1 MMNVARLRSLHK
13 CVCNINRY
21 AVHKRL
27 LPGTRYMSTEA
38 ATLTTP
44 PSDTEEKV
52 YPERV
57 EQLVAEISRMTLLE
71 VAELNECLKKRL
83 NIADTPVMMAGP
95 AAAPAAAEEEEAEEQ
110 VAQKGADQLHGQAHS
125 FDAAKKVPLIKE
137 LKRPASEGMNLVQAK
152 KFVESA
158 PAVVKA
164 DVSKADAEKLK
175 EILEAAGAVCVI
187 E

>member
-1 MMNVARLRSLHK
+1 MNVARLRSLHK

-27 LPGTRYMSTEA
+27 LPGTRCMSTEA

-110 VAQKGADQLHGQAHS
+110 VAQKVQTSFTVKLNS

-137 LKRPASEGMNLVQAK
+137 LKACVEGMNLVQAK